1 MRPIDADALIVS
13 ECSQCDGDCH
23 CFNGQKCLECNS
35 HNKCQLREAIDYA
48 DTIDAVPVVH
58 ARWIAEY
65 RAICSACKTQFDDDM
80 FWIQGEFITP
90 NYCPNCGAKMD
101 AKEGD

>member
-23 CFNGQKCLECNS
+23 EFDGRKCLKYCS

-48 DTIDAVPVVH
+48 DTIDAVPVVRCKDC
-58 ARWIAEY
+58 RWYDSAF
-65 RAICSACKTQFDDDM
+65 SACDKYSYCVSEDFYCAH
-80 FWIQGEFITP
+80 GERE
-90 NYCPNCGAKMD
+90 A
-101 AKEGD
+101 